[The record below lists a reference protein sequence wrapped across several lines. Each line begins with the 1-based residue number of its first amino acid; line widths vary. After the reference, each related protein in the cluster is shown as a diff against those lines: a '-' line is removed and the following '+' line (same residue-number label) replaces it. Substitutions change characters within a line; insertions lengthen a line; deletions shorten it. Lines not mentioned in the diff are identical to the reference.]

1 MHESFDDQD
10 TEFTYEIPDCLMD
23 GDYIEL
29 HGVCH
34 GDRIVFE
41 LLTKEASTQ
50 NLLDELPLQIILT
63 TNGPVTVIS
72 RNRKE
77 VAKQE
82 RFIKNGIQD
91 NQSFELCVHACEDRY
106 VVILNKEKVCEQK
119 HLVPLRD
126 AFALSMQGKVD
137 ILSLEFKDI
146 YYDEEE
152 MNNTANMS
160 SANNNTSSPRVD
172 DAHIGFVR
180 VNELRQSSIRRND
193 PPIMVPTRTGSKMD
207 KQSIKSKDSNLE
219 VTAWKT
225 SNDLS
230 RADLD
235 IDYKLSPLDRNSA
248 VYSYRNSN
256 DFSHS
261 SESRLFSTLPP
272 VGKSA
277 NDAIGSRGNL
287 NTNGMSHLKSKP
299 TLAGFR
305 KSATLSTSKIDQRF
319 NGHGRSQTDVG
330 DILHGSYHVLDDE
343 EHVMSQLSA
352 TTSTPNLQDKHK
364 KKRFSLLG
372 KSRQST
378 GSESDVRKDSK
389 KNKGSMPDIK
399 SKDAEGEKKKKG
411 LHFKNPFKR
420 SRSKDK
426 TTPATSSSSLNR
438 PDHGFTEQVPVPA
451 INVGV
456 SNRLSKEISKKPAP
470 EIAAYL
476 QKSNPSIEYEAV
488 NLTGLKHLSDD
499 VHFTPIDRKYNDEY
513 ENISGHHD
521 QYKQKTL
528 SNPRQSAN
536 LSPTS
541 ELHSHGKFKG
551 PAPEVAS
558 IIHSKHPAPNLG
570 DITITQGPDSH
581 FQSFTP
587 DQSPKTLRRTSELST
602 DLTNIKLKGTAP
614 EIAAV
619 IHSRSKSPNRED
631 ITLTQGSDLHFNLN
645 SVVEREGKKP
655 FKPSGSASEIA
666 ADIHKNN
673 LAGRFPYDDYTLTG
687 SNESPKQRIKYEL
700 KENLKTSRKAIS
712 LSEHISGDEDTE
724 SGGSDVYTD
733 NECYLEVGKSQYYFE
748 RKRSLKNYRSKRSK
762 KLEREARRNM
772 GLSRNDSEESPSSS
786 ISSLKPTDRKLTPKS
801 RKRSGDRKEQVSS
814 WLKSANSSYSPVRI
828 ERNVQPSYTSN
839 VYAAVPLIQ
848 QPSIQ
853 KYMLKDINELI
864 KGDVNMDLPQPLTL
878 GRSLLICGHFKCN
891 TILNQSCLLQ
901 LQFTTSYKEVSK
913 SELLYLRIW
922 SDGSLDVL
930 NSLGTDAIISI
941 SSPNSSQLSTIN
953 NGGLCINDM
962 QKIYFTIKFI
972 SQSFYTAI
980 TSNDLF
986 TLLLKNQFSKSV
998 SYQLKSFK
1006 LKNSENAM
1014 LDKFI
1019 MPRNLCLPLIIR
1031 LKDASKTKNTLNLL
1045 TKLTADTKRVTIE
1058 YIYLAINSISVQIIL
1073 NFVTNYLIIKKIS
1086 KNENDCIECT
1096 QKELTYIPEQIREV
1110 KLNWYNNSLQVLLNT
1125 EESIIHNFGH
1135 ITSLHSLSHV
1145 EINGDFMLLNAELQS
1160 EEHDLPLNGY
1170 S

>member
-34 GDRIVFE
+34 GERIVFE
-41 LLTKEASTQ
+41 LLTKEGSTQ
-50 NLLDELPLQIILT
+50 NLVDELPLQIILT

-82 RFIKNGIQD
+82 RFVKNGIQD

-106 VVILNKEKVCEQK
+106 IVILNKEKVCEQR

-160 SANNNTSSPRVD
+160 SANNNTGSFRAD
-172 DAHIGFVR
+172 DMHTGFVR
-180 VNELRQSSIRRND
+180 VNELRQSSIRRSE
-193 PPIMVPTRTGSKMD
+193 PPIMVPTRTGSKME

-261 SESRLFSTLPP
+261 SESRMFSTLPP
-272 VGKSA
+272 VGKSVT
-277 NDAIGSRGNL
+277 DAMGSRGNL
-287 NTNGMSHLKSKP
+287 NTNGTSHLKSKP
-299 TLAGFR
+299 TFAGFR
-305 KSATLSTSKIDQRF
+305 KSATLSTSKIDQNF
-319 NGHGRSQTDVG
+319 NLEGRSQTDVG

-343 EHVMSQLSA
+343 EHMMSQLTA

-378 GSESDVRKDSK
+378 GSETDVRKDSK

-420 SRSKDK
+420 SKSKDK
-426 TTPATSSSSLNR
+426 TTPATSSGSLNR
-438 PDHGFTEQVPVPA
+438 SEPGFAKQVSVPG
-451 INVGV
+451 INLGV

-476 QKSNPSIEYEAV
+476 QKTNPAIEYEAV

-499 VHFTPIDRKYNDEY
+499 VHFTPFDRKYSDEY

-528 SNPRQSAN
+528 SNPRQSVN
-536 LSPTS
+536 ISPTS
-541 ELHSHGKFKG
+541 DLHSQGKFKG

-558 IIHSKHPAPNLG
+558 IIHSKHPASNLG

-581 FQSFTP
+581 FRPFTP

-602 DLTNIKLKGTAP
+602 DLANLKLKGTAP
-614 EIAAV
+614 EMAAV

-631 ITLTQGSDLHFNLN
+631 ITLTQGNDLHFNLN
-645 SVVEREGKKP
+645 STVDVEGSKHFKK
-655 FKPSGSASEIA
+655 SGSASEIA

-687 SNESPKQRIKYEL
+687 FSESPTQRIKYDV
-700 KENLKTSRKAIS
+700 KGNLKTSRKAIS
-712 LSEHISGDEDTE
+712 LSERISGDEDTE
-724 SGGSDVYTD
+724 SGGSEVFTD
-733 NECYLEVGKSQYYFE
+733 NECYLEVGRSQYYFE

-786 ISSLKPTDRKLTPKS
+786 ISSLKPTDRKLTPKY
-801 RKRSGDRKEQVSS
+801 RKRSGNRKEEVSS
-814 WLKSANSSYSPVRI
+814 WLKSANSSNSPVRI
-828 ERNVQPSYTSN
+828 ESNVRSSYTSN
-839 VYAAVPLIQ
+839 VYAAAPLIQ

-864 KGDVNMDLPQPLTL
+864 KGDATMDLPQPLTP
-878 GRSLLICGHFKCN
+878 GRSVLICGHFKCN
-891 TILNQSCLLQ
+891 KIINQSCLIQ
-901 LQFTTSYKEVSK
+901 LQFITSCNQVSK
-913 SELLYLRIW
+913 CKILYLRIW

-930 NSLGTDAIISI
+930 NNLGTDAMISV
-941 SSPNSSQLSTIN
+941 SSPKNSQLSTIN
-953 NGGLCINDM
+953 DNELCINDS

-986 TLLLKNQFSKSV
+986 TLLLKNQFPKSV
-998 SYQLKSFK
+998 SYQLTSFK
-1006 LKNSENAM
+1006 LENSENAK

-1031 LKDASKTKNTLNLL
+1031 LQDASKVDNTLSLL

-1058 YIYLAINSISVQIIL
+1058 YIYLPINSISVQIIL
-1073 NFVTNYLIIKKIS
+1073 DFVTNYLIIKKTS
-1086 KNENDCIECT
+1086 KYENDCIECAEN
-1096 QKELTYIPEQIREV
+1096 ELTYIPEQIREI
-1110 KLNWYNNSLQVLLNT
+1110 KLHWYNNSLKVLLNT
-1125 EESIIHNFGH
+1125 EESIIHNFGRH
-1135 ITSLHSLSHV
+1135 PSLHYLSHV
-1145 EINGDFMLLNAELQS
+1145 QINGDFMLLNVELQS
-1160 EEHDLPLNGY
+1160 EEHNLPPKGY

>member
-34 GDRIVFE
+34 GERIVFE
-41 LLTKEASTQ
+41 LLTKEGSTQ
-50 NLLDELPLQIILT
+50 NLVDELPLQIILT

-82 RFIKNGIQD
+82 RFVKNGIQD

-106 VVILNKEKVCEQK
+106 IVILNKEKVCEQR

-160 SANNNTSSPRVD
+160 SANNNTGSFRAD
-172 DAHIGFVR
+172 DMHTGFVR
-180 VNELRQSSIRRND
+180 VNELRQSSIRRSE
-193 PPIMVPTRTGSKMD
+193 PPIMVPTRTGSKME
-207 KQSIKSKDSNLE
+207 KQSIKN
-219 VTAWKT
+219 
-225 SNDLS
+225 
-230 RADLD
+230 
-235 IDYKLSPLDRNSA
+235 
-248 VYSYRNSN
+248 
-256 DFSHS
+256 
-261 SESRLFSTLPP
+261 
-272 VGKSA
+272 
-277 NDAIGSRGNL
+277 
-287 NTNGMSHLKSKP
+287 
-299 TLAGFR
+299 
-305 KSATLSTSKIDQRF
+305 
-319 NGHGRSQTDVG
+319 
-330 DILHGSYHVLDDE
+330 
-343 EHVMSQLSA
+343 
-352 TTSTPNLQDKHK
+352 
-364 KKRFSLLG
+364 
-372 KSRQST
+372 
-378 GSESDVRKDSK
+378 
-389 KNKGSMPDIK
+389 
-399 SKDAEGEKKKKG
+399 
-411 LHFKNPFKR
+411 
-420 SRSKDK
+420 K
-426 TTPATSSSSLNR
+426 TTPATSSGSLNR
-438 PDHGFTEQVPVPA
+438 SEPGFAKQVSVPG
-451 INVGV
+451 INLGV

-476 QKSNPSIEYEAV
+476 QKTNPAIEYEAV

-499 VHFTPIDRKYNDEY
+499 VHFTPFDRKYSDEY

-528 SNPRQSAN
+528 SNPRQSVN
-536 LSPTS
+536 ISPTS
-541 ELHSHGKFKG
+541 DLHSQGKFKG

-558 IIHSKHPAPNLG
+558 IIHSKHPASNLG

-581 FQSFTP
+581 FRPFTP

-602 DLTNIKLKGTAP
+602 DLANLKLKGTAP
-614 EIAAV
+614 EMAAV

-645 SVVEREGKKP
+645 STVDVEGSKHFKK
-655 FKPSGSASEIA
+655 SGSASEIA

-687 SNESPKQRIKYEL
+687 FSESPTQRIKYDV
-700 KENLKTSRKAIS
+700 KGNLKTSRKAIS
-712 LSEHISGDEDTE
+712 LSERISGDEDTE
-724 SGGSDVYTD
+724 SGGSEVFTD
-733 NECYLEVGKSQYYFE
+733 NECYLEVGRSQYYFE

-786 ISSLKPTDRKLTPKS
+786 ISSLKPTDRKLTPKY
-801 RKRSGDRKEQVSS
+801 RKRSGNRKEEVSS
-814 WLKSANSSYSPVRI
+814 WLKSANSSNSPVRI
-828 ERNVQPSYTSN
+828 ESNVRSSYTSN
-839 VYAAVPLIQ
+839 VYAAAPLIQ

-864 KGDVNMDLPQPLTL
+864 KGDATMDLPQPLTP
-878 GRSLLICGHFKCN
+878 GRSVLICGHFKCN
-891 TILNQSCLLQ
+891 KIINQSCLIQ
-901 LQFTTSYKEVSK
+901 LQFITSCNQVSK
-913 SELLYLRIW
+913 CKILYLRIW

-930 NSLGTDAIISI
+930 NNLGTDAMISV
-941 SSPNSSQLSTIN
+941 SSPKNSQLSTIN
-953 NGGLCINDM
+953 DNELCINDS

-986 TLLLKNQFSKSV
+986 TLLLKNQFPKSV
-998 SYQLKSFK
+998 SYQLTSFK
-1006 LKNSENAM
+1006 LENSENAK

-1031 LKDASKTKNTLNLL
+1031 LQDASKVDNTLSLL

-1058 YIYLAINSISVQIIL
+1058 YIYLPINSISVQIIL
-1073 NFVTNYLIIKKIS
+1073 DFVTNYLIIKKTS
-1086 KNENDCIECT
+1086 KYENDCIECAEN
-1096 QKELTYIPEQIREV
+1096 ELTYIPEQIREI
-1110 KLNWYNNSLQVLLNT
+1110 KLHWYNNSLKVLLNT
-1125 EESIIHNFGH
+1125 EESIIHNFGQH
-1135 ITSLHSLSHV
+1135 PSLHYLSHV
-1145 EINGDFMLLNAELQS
+1145 QINGDFMLLNVELQS
-1160 EEHDLPLNGY
+1160 EEHNLPPKGY